1 MSALL
6 QEKNQLSLFGMS
18 EEVQLYHD
26 SQRHGFF
33 SILQNVK
40 STKRQRSY
48 KLAEMPQ
55 VLSLLDPSR
64 DSWMSQAEFFK
75 PNRRVVNLWRVG
87 LLFVDIDSYNVPGL
101 ERQPIDYLVGALLFY
116 CDDLNIPA
124 PSIVV
129 FSGRGLQVK
138 WLLDI
143 PLPSAALPR
152 WNACQRVLV
161 DKLRHLGADPQAKD
175 ASRVLRLVQTTNS
188 KNGEVCRVVHVTEEN
203 DQPIKYSFDYL
214 CDTLLPF
221 TREQIAQMRATRK
234 EEKAV
239 RQAKYE
245 AKQLHVVEGTKRTGL
260 KGFSGR
266 QLAWHRLEDLRRLAE
281 LRGGYKT
288 GERMHHLFWQLNFLL
303 LSGATNQNQM
313 WHEAAALAHAID
325 SQWGYRTDELSTLY
339 QKAKEY
345 EAGQKVEFNGKK
357 YPPLYTPRND
367 TLINQFCIT
376 DDEQRKLRTIIS
388 RDIAK
393 ERHAER
399 DTVRR
404 RKAGAIERAEYLS
417 KAANRQ
423 KQAIKLRNQGLTLR
437 AIAHEM
443 GVSVASI
450 HNYLK

>member
-1 MSALL
+1 MSALRK
-6 QEKNQLSLFGMS
+6 QKQLEIFTTID
-18 EEVQLYHD
+18 EAQLYHD
-26 SQRHGFF
+26 AQRPGFF
-33 SILQNVK
+33 SILQTIHSV
-40 STKRQRSY
+40 KRQRSY
-48 KLAEMPQ
+48 KLIEMPK
-55 VLSLLDPSR
+55 VFDLLDRTR
-64 DSWMSQAEFFK
+64 DSWMSQAEFFM

-101 ERQPIDYLVGALLFY
+101 ESQPIDFLVGALLFY

-124 PSIVV
+124 PSIVI

-138 WLLDI
+138 WLLDR

-188 KNGEVCRVVHVTEEN
+188 KNGEVCRIVHITEEN
-203 DQPIKYSFDYL
+203 AKPIKYSFDYL
-214 CDTLLPF
+214 CDMLLPF

-239 RQAKYE
+239 RQANYE
-245 AKQLHVVEGTKRTGL
+245 AKQLHVVEGTNRTGL

-313 WHEAAALAHAID
+313 WHEAAALARGID
-325 SQWGYRTDELSTLY
+325 SHWGYRTDELSTLY
-339 QKAKEY
+339 QKAKKY
-345 EAGQKVEFNGKK
+345 EAGQQVEFNGKK

-367 TLINQFCIT
+367 TLINLFCIT

-388 RDIAK
+388 RDIA
-393 ERHAER
+393 RER
-399 DTVRR
+399 DAARDTARR
-404 RKAGAIERAEYLS
+404 RKAGAIERAKYE
-417 KAANRQ
+417 A
-423 KQAIKLRNQGLTLR
+423 
-437 AIAHEM
+437 E
-443 GVSVASI
+443 SI
-450 HNYLK
+450 SARKPWEALGISRRTWYRRREKE

>member
-1 MSALL
+1 MSALRK
-6 QEKNQLSLFGMS
+6 QNQLEIFTALD
-18 EEVQLYHD
+18 EAQLYHD
-26 SQRHGFF
+26 AQRAGFF
-33 SILQNVK
+33 SILQNTNSV
-40 STKRQRSY
+40 KRQRSY
-48 KLAEMPQ
+48 KLIEMPK
-55 VLSLLDPSR
+55 VLDLLDTSR

-87 LLFVDIDSYNVPGL
+87 LLFTDLDSYNVPGL
-101 ERQPIDYLVGALLFY
+101 ERQPLDYLVGALLFY

-138 WLLDI
+138 WLLDRS
-143 PLPSAALPR
+143 LPSAALPR

-188 KNGEVCRVVHVTEEN
+188 KNGEVCRIVHITEEN
-203 DQPIKYSFDYL
+203 DKPVKYSFDYL
-214 CDTLLPF
+214 CDMLLPF
-221 TREQIAQMRATRK
+221 TREQISQMRATRE
-234 EEKAV
+234 EEKAA
-239 RQAKYE
+239 RQANYE
-245 AKQLHVVEGTKRTGL
+245 AKQLHVVEGTKRAGL

-266 QLAWHRLEDLRRLAE
+266 QLAWHRLGDLRRLAE
-281 LRGGYKT
+281 LRGGYKV

-313 WHEAAALAHAID
+313 WHEAAALARGID
-325 SQWGYRTDELSTLY
+325 PQWGYRTDELSTLY

-345 EAGQKVEFNGKK
+345 EAGQQIDFNGKK

-404 RKAGAIERAEYLS
+404 RKAGAIERAQYEAES
-417 KAANRQ
+417 ISARKPWE
-423 KQAIKLRNQGLTLR
+423 AIGISR
-437 AIAHEM
+437 ATWYRRRKN
-443 GVSVASI
+443 SQ
-450 HNYLK
+450 